1 MSQKAITALV
11 FLVAALLAVVVLV
24 GLAQR
29 ILDVTGVAVA
39 LSSVLTGIV
48 TGALL
53 RSRGTRN
60 SKDDSDQGDKP

>member
-1 MSQKAITALV
+1 MSQKAVTALV
-11 FLVAALLAVVVLV
+11 FLIAGLLACVVLV

-48 TGALL
+48 GGLLL
-53 RSRGTRN
+53 RNRN
-60 SKDDSDQGDKP
+60 GGDT

>member
-11 FLVAALLAVVVLV
+11 FMIAGLLAVTVLV

-48 TGALL
+48 AGLVFK
-53 RSRGTRN
+53 
-60 SKDDSDQGDKP
+60 SKSPPPGDGDKP

>member
-1 MSQKAITALV
+1 MSQRAITALV
-11 FLVAALLAVVVLV
+11 FLVAGLLAVTVLV

-48 TGALL
+48 GGALL
-53 RSRGTRN
+53 RARSAP
-60 SKDDSDQGDKP
+60 KDDGGDQK